1 MLRKLGSY
9 LLKYK
14 ALLGSLILVMMIVAI
29 LSGFTIGMIIPVVSS
44 IFGKSHASSGP
55 WIFRWLINWIGK
67 GDRMSGLFK
76 LAVSLILIYGIKFPF
91 SLLLCYLS
99 DFLEQKVIEVI
110 RVDMFRNLTNLSY
123 RFHSMMK
130 SGELLSKITNDT
142 EKVRFAL
149 RRGVIDLSRNLFLL
163 MVYLCLAL
171 WASWRLFLISLILAP
186 ITLGIIHFIGKKVRG
201 RFTLLRKQRGFL
213 NTLASEMLQGI
224 KVIKSFGMEEYELDK
239 FKDANKLYRKN
250 YVKSYLLKGFLPA
263 SSEFLGAILAGAI
276 LVVGGVLIYKG
287 IITPDRFLVFLG
299 SIILAQQPTR
309 QMNLAYGDLQHGLAS
324 MESVREIIEA
334 DDFVKDDGKV
344 NLISFSDAIRFKNV
358 YFYYDHSKPILKNI
372 NLEIKRGETV
382 ALVGPSGAGKTT
394 LVNLILRFADPTNGQ
409 IDIDGKDIREFSL
422 KSLRSKIGIVTQDVI
437 LFNDSIRN
445 NIQYGNPDAGEKAL
459 YESLKKSHLE
469 DFVESLVEG
478 LDTEIGERGERI
490 SGGEKQR
497 IAIARAILKNPPIL
511 ILDEATSSLDA
522 EAERLVQDAMAEL
535 LKGRTAIV
543 IAHRLSTV
551 RNADRIIVIDKGEI
565 VEEGR
570 HKELFESGGLYARLY
585 ELQFKNEDYPRKG

>member
-469 DFVESLVEG
+469 DFVENLVEG

-565 VEEGR
+565 VEEGS

-585 ELQFKNEDYPRKG
+585 ELQFKDEDYPRKG

>member
-263 SSEFLGAILAGAI
+263 SSEFLGSILAGAI
-276 LVVGGVLIYKG
+276 LVVGGILIYKG

-565 VEEGR
+565 VEEGS

-585 ELQFKNEDYPRKG
+585 ELQFKDEDYPRKG

>member
-469 DFVESLVEG
+469 DFVENLVEG

-565 VEEGR
+565 VEEGS

>member
-276 LVVGGVLIYKG
+276 LVVGGILIYKG

-585 ELQFKNEDYPRKG
+585 ELQFKDEDYPRKG

>member
-276 LVVGGVLIYKG
+276 LVVGGILIYKG

-565 VEEGR
+565 VEEGS

-585 ELQFKNEDYPRKG
+585 ELQFKDEDYPRKG

>member
-276 LVVGGVLIYKG
+276 LVVGGILIYKG

-497 IAIARAILKNPPIL
+497 IAIARAILKNPP
-511 ILDEATSSLDA
+511 
-522 EAERLVQDAMAEL
+522 
-535 LKGRTAIV
+535 
-543 IAHRLSTV
+543 
-551 RNADRIIVIDKGEI
+551 
-565 VEEGR
+565 
-570 HKELFESGGLYARLY
+570 
-585 ELQFKNEDYPRKG
+585 